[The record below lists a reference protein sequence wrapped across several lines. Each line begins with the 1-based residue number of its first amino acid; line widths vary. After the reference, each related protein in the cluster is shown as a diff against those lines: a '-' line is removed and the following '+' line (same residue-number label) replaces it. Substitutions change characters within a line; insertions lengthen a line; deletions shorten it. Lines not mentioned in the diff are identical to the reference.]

1 MRNRKEII
9 TTAGTLACAVGIGF
23 FMQQTQSVPG
33 AEYQGAPL
41 ANAEASVLSVEEIVL
56 TSANFDEEEVGVT
69 PEEDVMRLKSEE
81 IASPQQSSALPQ
93 QDEMSKEMVD
103 DEETAALDTVDTPV
117 TDTSASQETCLI
129 TANARP
135 MAAAMVNLTL
145 NAPCLAGERVTVH
158 HSGLLFHQST
168 DAEGAFDIA
177 VPAMTREAV
186 FIVAFSNGEGAVA
199 QTSVDE
205 LSDYDRV
212 ALQWKGDTGFGLH
225 ALEFGADYGTEGHV
239 YAEATR
245 DMAMAVTGQGG
256 FMSRLG
262 DKNVPDGLLA
272 EVYTFPTGI
281 TSGEGTIDLS
291 VETEVAENNCG
302 LEIEAQTLQTS
313 RGLDITTK
321 DLTLSVPDCDATGNF
336 LVLKNLFEDL
346 KVASR

>member
-23 FMQQTQSVPG
+23 FMQNSQTVPG
-33 AEYQGAPL
+33 AANQGAPL

-56 TSANFDEEEVGVT
+56 TAANFDEEEVAAAPDEVVT
-69 PEEDVMRLKSEE
+69 RPQPEEV
-81 IASPQQSSALPQ
+81 AAPQQPSTPPQ
-93 QDEMSKEMVD
+93 QETMGVEMVA
-103 DEETAALDTVDTPV
+103 DEQTAALDTVDAPM
-117 TDTSASQETCLI
+117 TDTNALEETCLI

-145 NAPCLAGERVTVH
+145 DAPCLAGERVTVH

-168 DAEGAFDIA
+168 DANGTFDIA
-177 VPAMTREAV
+177 VPAMAQEAV

-199 QTSVDE
+199 QTTVDE

-245 DMAMAVTGQGG
+245 DMATAVTGQGG
-256 FMSRLG
+256 FMARLG
-262 DKNVPDGLLA
+262 DENVPDGLLA
-272 EVYTFPTGI
+272 EVYTFPTGT
-281 TSGEGTIDLS
+281 TSGEGKIDLS
-291 VETEVAENNCG
+291 VETQVAENNCG